1 MEDDFAEITVAI
13 VVDQDGDFAIAEEA
27 EDATERY
34 GENYG
39 GGGLAT
45 SLFKLTL
52 KVPKP
57 KAIEIV
63 AALPKSK
70 DGSYSLVIQS

>member
-39 GGGLAT
+39 GGLAT

-63 AALPKSK
+63 AALPKSE

>member
-1 MEDDFAEITVAI
+1 MEDDFAEVTIAI
-13 VVDQDGDFAIAEEA
+13 VVDQDGDFAIAEEP

-39 GGGLAT
+39 GGLAT
-45 SLFKLTL
+45 SLFKLTI

-57 KAIEIV
+57 KAIEV
-63 AALPKSK
+63 AATALP
-70 DGSYSLVIQS
+70 DAAGSYSLRIES